1 MTGGLNFRI
10 VIRIW
15 LIPIIQYIVIF
26 SWKLQIPLISNFYL
40 LLYKFLLNTLI
51 ILTTP
56 IQLLTLCFFKPT
68 YWRLTIILFYQ
79 IYKVF
84 QIMLLYLLISLSLR
98 SLFKINNKQLLRI
111 SKRKRILS
119 MKFKNAISNIN
130 TSEIFN
136 RKSLEEVV

>member
-1 MTGGLNFRI
+1 
-10 VIRIW
+10 
-15 LIPIIQYIVIF
+15 
-26 SWKLQIPLISNFYL
+26 
-40 LLYKFLLNTLI
+40 
-51 ILTTP
+51 
-56 IQLLTLCFFKPT
+56 
-68 YWRLTIILFYQ
+68 
-79 IYKVF
+79 
-84 QIMLLYLLISLSLR
+84 MLLYLLISLSLR